1 MASGAPASGHAFL
14 RGERR
19 LTVPE
24 YVGLVASCQ
33 AAFDA
38 AMSELPPSSQV
49 DLWNAFHPETFLPS
63 SGKRMLWVLRR
74 GVLDDLAPRVESIL
88 SQDWQRE
95 PTENE
100 QLVFRA
106 VLEALA
112 TGRERP
118 SEIVEFCNEIQAW
131 PSVLGV
137 AEYLTGNLADA
148 VRMAT
153 LDVTSDRQPRQLRLP
168 SWALVGTLL
177 EALGA
182 PPEPSVAALL
192 PFTAAL
198 ATVLGP
204 KKGRLTIEHT
214 RLLVRLYFETDAGR
228 RASALELALR
238 AGLGADPQSTPSG
251 DDDDQVRKLLRG
263 LQALQLLQMTEA
275 EQKIRW
281 TALTLRHLPPG
292 QAANELIS
300 SYFK

>member
-1 MASGAPASGHAFL
+1 
-14 RGERR
+14 
-19 LTVPE
+19 
-24 YVGLVASCQ
+24 
-33 AAFDA
+33 
-38 AMSELPPSSQV
+38 
-49 DLWNAFHPETFLPS
+49 
-63 SGKRMLWVLRR
+63 
-74 GVLDDLAPRVESIL
+74 
-88 SQDWQRE
+88 
-95 PTENE
+95 
-100 QLVFRA
+100 
-106 VLEALA
+106 
-112 TGRERP
+112 
-118 SEIVEFCNEIQAW
+118 
-131 PSVLGV
+131 VLGV

-153 LDVTSDRQPRQLRLP
+153 LDVTSDRQPRHLRLP

-300 SYFK
+300 SYFS

>member
-1 MASGAPASGHAFL
+1 
-14 RGERR
+14 
-19 LTVPE
+19 
-24 YVGLVASCQ
+24 
-33 AAFDA
+33 
-38 AMSELPPSSQV
+38 MSELPPTIQV

-74 GVLDDLAPRVESIL
+74 GVLDDLAPRVESVL
-88 SQDWQRE
+88 SDAWQAE
-95 PTENE
+95 PTEDE

-118 SEIVEFCNEIQAW
+118 SEIVEFCNEIYAW

-137 AEYLTGNLADA
+137 AEYLTGNLAAA
-148 VRMAT
+148 VRAAT
-153 LDVTSDRQPRQLRLP
+153 LDVTSDRQARQMRLP

-182 PPEPSVAALL
+182 APDPSDATLL

-204 KKGRLTIEHT
+204 KKGRLTGEHA

-228 RASALELALR
+228 RGSAQESALLAR
-238 AGLGADPQSTPSG
+238 QEADHQSTSWEDGEG
-251 DDDDQVRKLLRG
+251 DKVRKLLRW
-263 LQALQLLQMTEA
+263 LQALQLLQMNEA
-275 EQKIRW
+275 LEEIRW

-292 QAANELIS
+292 QAANGWS
-300 SYFK
+300 